1 MKLKKF
7 LEENEVTGFE
17 IIQNQLIINA
27 ITEGGAT
34 YGLNVDTS
42 NIENGTPLTIET
54 EFTIEDDILTVGGI
68 VVNTEE
74 IEMLLSDEEVNS
86 PSPTEESE

>member
-42 NIENGTPLTIET
+42 NITNGTPLTTET
-54 EFTIEDDILTVGGI
+54 EFTIEDGILTVGGI

-74 IEMLLSDEEVNS
+74 VDMLLSDEEVDA
-86 PSPTEESE
+86 PSPAEELE